1 MRVYLLH
8 NNTCEKYGY
17 NAHVYGIYSTREKAE
32 KAMNRC
38 LDNCVSP
45 TFNDM
50 DIVEFEL
57 NKDTDIFL
65 GGYEE

>member
-1 MRVYLLH
+1 MRVYLVH
-8 NNTCEKYGY
+8 NNTCENYGY
-17 NAHVYGIYSTREKAE
+17 NAHVYGIYNTRD
-32 KAMNRC
+32 RC

-45 TFNDM
+45 TFDDM

-57 NKDTDIFL
+57 NKDTDVFL